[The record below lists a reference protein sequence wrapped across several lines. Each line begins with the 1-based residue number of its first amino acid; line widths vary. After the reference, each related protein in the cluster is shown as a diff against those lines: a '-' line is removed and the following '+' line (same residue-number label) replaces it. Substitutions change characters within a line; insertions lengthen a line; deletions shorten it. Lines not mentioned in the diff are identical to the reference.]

1 MNGPHFAPPP
11 AAESVTLRP
20 AALPRPA
27 ARPPARTEP
36 APGGSMIVT
45 YLRLHWMTI
54 LFSGALLGA
63 VLAYAAWTLL
73 PSKYESYALLQVAST
88 PSAIAPANDP
98 NRGKTEFVTY
108 LKTNAQLI
116 KSEFVLNSALSDA
129 KYRIADLP
137 TLREQKDPIKY
148 LDEKIVVQF
157 SDGSEV
163 IRVSLEGD
171 RPDDVR
177 KIVDAVKD
185 AYYREVVEKEIAQKV
200 WLKHKVEEA
209 KTALEGQ
216 MRNKTG
222 VPAPNLLAPS
232 VMAASQPTPPVPNLT
247 GAPGQTP
254 ITPATH
260 VIPVPGSVPAAAAGA
275 IVESDT
281 VKRAL
286 FQLTVQK
293 VAQLKTELEQFPV
306 VIKEKADEVA
316 RLKKQLDGIKAG
328 DPSPEALAAAERDP
342 DVIIK
347 VAVAA
352 QARSDY
358 DFKKNSRVNPNAP
371 VIQDLRIAAEKA
383 EAEAE
388 RVKVEKAKALD
399 AARNRDLSNRLTYS
413 LELAQQHLTQFQER
427 ERVTRQQLETAKK
440 DLNETPLDI
449 RAPEKKG
456 PPVDPVLTD
465 LMTHDSIYARLTAQL
480 IGLEL
485 ELQSPQRVR
494 KLQDASAPSLK
505 DSKKQIL
512 GTVAAGLLGFV
523 LLGLGAVMF
532 ETRARKVCSL
542 AELKTAGPTPVVG
555 VIPWSPDGST
565 ARDPVKRADAI
576 EAIDKL
582 RSHVA
587 QAWLAR
593 GATTLAVTSPLGD
606 EGKAFTAFGL
616 ANSLT
621 LAGYKTLVIDF
632 DLRNPSLHP
641 FAGVPNSV
649 GVCELLRGE
658 VTPQQAVQAMPNGL
672 CVLPAGQ
679 WSDEA
684 RLAAVGGRFEALL
697 ARLREPFDCVI
708 LHGHALLT
716 VAESIEVARR
726 ADVVLLCTLYR
737 ETRLPLLK
745 RAAERLATMEV
756 AHSGVVYLGA
766 TPNETLC

>member
-1 MNGPHFAPPP
+1 MNGPHFAPPQTT
-11 AAESVTLRP
+11 ESVSLRP
-20 AALPRPA
+20 AATSRPA
-27 ARPPARTEP
+27 VRPPARSEP
-36 APGGSMIVT
+36 VQSGPMILT

-54 LFSGALLGA
+54 LFSGSLLGA
-63 VLAYAAWTLL
+63 MLAYAAWSLL

-88 PSAIAPANDP
+88 PSAIAAPSDP

-116 KSEFVLNSALSDA
+116 KSDFVLNSALSDA
-129 KYRIADLP
+129 KYHIADLP
-137 TLREQKDPIKY
+137 TLRDQKNPIKY

-163 IRVSLEGD
+163 IRVSMEGD
-171 RPDDVR
+171 HPDDIR

-200 WLKHKVEEA
+200 GLKHKVEEA

-216 MRNKTG
+216 MRIKTG
-222 VPAPNLLAPS
+222 VPAPNLLPQS
-232 VMAASQPTPPVPNLT
+232 VMAAAQPTTPAPNLP
-247 GAPGQTP
+247 GAPGQGTIVP
-254 ITPATH
+254 TGGIL
-260 VIPVPGSVPAAAAGA
+260 PVPASAPTVAIGSV
-275 IVESDT
+275 VESDA
-281 VKRAL
+281 VRKAL
-286 FQLTVQK
+286 FHLTVTK

-306 VIKEKADEVA
+306 VIAEKAAEIE
-316 RLKKQLDGIKAG
+316 RLKKQLETIKAAT
-328 DPSPEALAAAERDP
+328 PTPEALAAAEKDP

-347 VAVAA
+347 MAVAA
-352 QARSDY
+352 QLRSNY
-358 DFKKNSRVNPNAP
+358 VFRKSVAQNPDAP
-371 VIQDLRIAAEKA
+371 AIQDDRIAAEKA

-388 RVKVEKAKALD
+388 RVKQEKAKALE
-399 AARNRDLSNRLTYS
+399 AARSRDLTTRLSYS
-413 LELAQQHLTQFQER
+413 LELSQQQLVAFQER
-427 ERVTRQQLETAKK
+427 ERVTKQQLETAKK

-449 RAPEKKG
+449 KAQERKG

-465 LMTHDSIYARLTAQL
+465 LLMHDSIYARLTAQL

-494 KLQDASAPSLK
+494 KLQDASSPSQK
-505 DSKKQIL
+505 DAKKQII
-512 GTVAAGLLGFV
+512 GTIAAGLFGFV
-523 LLGLGAVMF
+523 LLGLGAVAY
-532 ETRARKVCSL
+532 ETRVRKVCSL
-542 AELKTAGPTPVVG
+542 AELKMAGSTPVVG

-565 ARDPVKRADAI
+565 SRDPIKRADAI

-582 RSHVA
+582 RSQVA

-593 GATTLAVTSPLGD
+593 GATTIAVTSPLGD
-606 EGKAFTAFGL
+606 EGKAFTAFSL

-641 FAGVPNSV
+641 YAGVPNTV

-658 VTPQQAVQAMPNGL
+658 VTPQQAVLALPNGL

-697 ARLREPFDCVI
+697 TRLREPFDCVI

>member
-1 MNGPHFAPPP
+1 MNGPHFAPPQTDTV
-11 AAESVTLRP
+11 SLRP
-20 AALPRPA
+20 ASLPRPA
-27 ARPPARTEP
+27 ARPPARPEP
-36 APGGSMIVT
+36 APAAPMILT

-54 LFSGALLGA
+54 LFSGSLLGA
-63 VLAYAAWTLL
+63 VLAYAAWSLL

-88 PSAIAPANDP
+88 PSAIAAPNDP

-116 KSEFVLNSALSDA
+116 KSDFVLNSALSDT
-129 KYRIADLP
+129 KYHIADLP
-137 TLREQKDPIKY
+137 TLREQKNPIKY
-148 LDEKIVVQF
+148 LDEKLVVQF

-200 WLKHKVEEA
+200 YLKQKVEEA
-209 KTALEGQ
+209 KSALETQ
-216 MRNKTG
+216 MRIKTG
-222 VPAPNLLAPS
+222 VPAPNLLPPS
-232 VMAASQPTPPVPNLT
+232 VVAAAQPTTPVPNLP
-247 GAPGQTP
+247 GAPGP
-254 ITPATH
+254 ITPIGA
-260 VIPVPGSVPAAAAGA
+260 VLPVPGSAPGIAAGA
-275 IVESDT
+275 IVESDA
-281 VKRAL
+281 VRRAL
-286 FQLTVQK
+286 FQSTIQK

-306 VIKEKADEVA
+306 VIAEKAAEID
-316 RLKKQLDGIKAG
+316 RLKKQLDALKAG
-328 DPSPEALAAAERDP
+328 EPSAEAIAAAEKDA

-347 VAVAA
+347 VAVAEKL
-352 QARSDY
+352 RSDY
-358 DFKKNSRVNPNAP
+358 NFRRDVAQNPNAT

-388 RVKVEKAKALD
+388 RVKLEKAKALES
-399 AARNRDLSNRLTYS
+399 ARSRDLSQRLTYN
-413 LELAQQHLTQFQER
+413 LELAQSHLVSFQKR
-427 ERVTRQQLETAKK
+427 EQVTRQQLETAKK
-440 DLNETPLDI
+440 ELNETPLD
-449 RAPEKKG
+449 AKAMEKKG
-456 PPVDPVLTD
+456 PAVDPTLTD
-465 LMTHDSIYARLTAQL
+465 LLTHDSIYARLTAQL
-480 IGLEL
+480 ISIEL

-494 KLQDASAPSLK
+494 KLQDASSPSVK
-505 DSKKQIL
+505 DTKKQIL
-512 GTVAAGLLGFV
+512 GTIVAGLFGFV
-523 LLGLGAVMF
+523 LLGLGAVAY
-532 ETRARKVCSL
+532 ETKARKVCSL
-542 AELKTAGPTPVVG
+542 AELKTVGPTPVVG
-555 VIPWSPDGST
+555 VIPWAPDGST
-565 ARDPVKRADAI
+565 ARDPIKRADAI

-582 RSHVA
+582 RSQVT

-593 GATTLAVTSPLGD
+593 GATTIAVTSPLGD

-641 FAGVPNSV
+641 YAGVPNTI
-649 GVCELLRGE
+649 GVCELMRGE
-658 VTPQQAVQAMPNGL
+658 VTPQQAVLALPNGL

-684 RLAAVGGRFEALL
+684 RLAAVGGRFESLL
-697 ARLREPFDCVI
+697 TRLREPFDCVI

-737 ETRLPLLK
+737 ETRMPLLK
-745 RAAERLATMEV
+745 RATERLATMEV

>member
-1 MNGPHFAPPP
+1 MHGPHLAPPQP
-11 AAESVTLRP
+11 TDNVPLRSAAM
-20 AALPRPA
+20 PRPA
-27 ARPPARTEP
+27 ARPAPRTEP
-36 APGGSMIVT
+36 PQLGPQVLT

-63 VLAYAAWTLL
+63 VLAYAAWSLL
-73 PSKYESYALLQVAST
+73 PSKHESYALLQVAST
-88 PSAIAPANDP
+88 PSSIAAPSDP

-116 KSEFVLNSALSDA
+116 KSEFVLNSALNDA
-129 KYRIADLP
+129 KYHIADLP

-148 LDEKIVVQF
+148 LDEKLVVQF

-171 RPDDVR
+171 RPDDIR

-185 AYYREVVEKEIAQKV
+185 AYYREVVEKEIGQKKL
-200 WLKHKVEEA
+200 LKTKVEEA
-209 KTALEGQ
+209 KTALETQ
-216 MRNKTG
+216 MRNKVG
-222 VPAPNLLAPS
+222 PLAPNLLPPS
-232 VMAASQPTPPVPNLT
+232 VVSAAQPTAPVPSLP
-247 GAPGQTP
+247 GAQDQTP
-254 ITPATH
+254 VSPATH
-260 VIPVPGSVPAAAAGA
+260 IAPVPGSAPAVAAGS
-275 IVESDT
+275 IVESDA
-281 VKRAL
+281 VKKAL
-286 FQLTVQK
+286 FHLTVSK

-306 VIKEKADEVA
+306 VISEKAAEVE
-316 RLKKQLDGIKAG
+316 RLKKQLEGLKVG
-328 DPSPEALAAAERDP
+328 TPSPESLSAADKDP

-347 VAVAA
+347 VEYAKQLRA
-352 QARSDY
+352 DY
-358 DFKKNSRVNPNAP
+358 DFLRDSRRDPNAP
-371 VIQDLRIAAEKA
+371 KIQDARIAAEKA
-383 EAEAE
+383 EADAE

-399 AARNRDLSNRLTYS
+399 SARSRDLSQRLTYS
-413 LELAQQHLTQFQER
+413 LDLAQQHLSSFQER

-440 DLNETPLDI
+440 ELNETPLDVK
-449 RAPEKKG
+449 ATEKKG
-456 PPVDPVLTD
+456 PPVDPILTD
-465 LMTHDSIYARLTAQL
+465 LLTHDSVYARLTAQL
-480 IGLEL
+480 IGLEF
-485 ELQSPQRVR
+485 ELQSPPRVR
-494 KLQDASAPSLK
+494 KLQDASSPSVK
-505 DSKKQIL
+505 DAKKQII
-512 GTVAAGLLGFV
+512 GTVAAGMLGFV
-523 LLGLGAVMF
+523 LLGLAAVAY
-532 ETRARKVCSL
+532 ESKARKVCSL
-542 AELKTAGPTPVVG
+542 AELKTVGPTPVVG

-565 ARDPVKRADAI
+565 ARDPIKRADAI

-582 RSHVA
+582 RSQVA

-593 GATTLAVTSPLGD
+593 GATTIAVTSPLGD

-641 FAGVPNSV
+641 YAGIPNSA

-658 VTPQQAVQAMPNGL
+658 VTPQQAVQALPNGL
-672 CVLPAGQ
+672 CVLPAGN

-684 RLAAVGGRFEALL
+684 RLAAVGGRFESLL
-697 ARLREPFDCVI
+697 TRLREPFDCIV

-745 RAAERLATMEV
+745 RAAERLVTMEV
-756 AHSGVVYLGA
+756 PHSGIVYLGA